1 MHDSYNFE
9 SFDSLSNFSQF
20 KVFHTN
26 LSWSNWVIKKSEKL
40 LDLITPFPNLLLS
53 SKFGIERYL
62 NLINVAFLSAKILL
76 FLFFGFISKSMK
88 CEIKFYRQSQTN
100 YLKIRETELSERAEI
115 CLAWYLIF
123 SKFSLRS
130 KLGIERLSSLI

>member
-1 MHDSYNFE
+1 MHGSYNFE

-40 LDLITPFPNLLLS
+40 LYLITPFPNLLLS

-62 NLINVAFLSAKILL
+62 NLINVVFLSAKILL
-76 FLFFGFISKSMK
+76 LLFFGFISKSMK
-88 CEIKFYRQSQTN
+88 CEMKFYRESQTN